1 MLDKTSKEWKKTPIW
16 VRSAL
21 CLVNTRQGALRQE
34 ALTAVLAALLL
45 VFTASTFIGAIVLIV
60 SFMSVGAMKW
70 VDNTE
75 QWEST

>member
-16 VRSAL
+16 VRSTL
-21 CLVNTRQGALRQE
+21 CLINTRRDAVLQE
-34 ALTAVLAALLL
+34 TLTAVLAACLLI
-45 VFTASTFIGAIVLIV
+45 FTSSTLIGAIALIV

-75 QWEST
+75 QWK